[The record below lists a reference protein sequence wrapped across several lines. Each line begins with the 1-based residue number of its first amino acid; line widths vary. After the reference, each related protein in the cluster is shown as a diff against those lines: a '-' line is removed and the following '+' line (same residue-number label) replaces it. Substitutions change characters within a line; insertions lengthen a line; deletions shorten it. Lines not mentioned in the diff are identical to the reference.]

1 MVCAPSTS
9 SSTNIFAENFA
20 EKHLKISQHK
30 IFQKFQSK
38 LNQKL
43 HNKRIR
49 KTYIY
54 YVYVIRI
61 RIYRTSTGL
70 LLQKNPQS
78 FTLLGDSP
86 RAVYVL
92 RTHNTYKYTHTTTPH
107 QPSPLSSVT
116 TLPTTPL
123 TIHSPNLASL
133 PRSSFCASLPSQ
145 RIRNST
151 AFLLASSLCL
161 RSHLRRKFTYNN
173 CDIMEVEVMGVK
185 TRAELCTIRGEQ
197 LGRLGVKQC

>member
-20 EKHLKISQHK
+20 ENRLKISLHK

-38 LNQKL
+38 LNKKL

-61 RIYRTSTGL
+61 RIYRT
-70 LLQKNPQS
+70 
-78 FTLLGDSP
+78 FTPKKTLSRLRSWAIAQEP
-86 RAVYVL
+86 YTYYVHIL
-92 RTHNTYKYTHTTTPH
+92 RIRFPYTATPH

-116 TLPTTPL
+116 TLPTTHQP
-123 TIHSPNLASL
+123 TYHLASH
-133 PRSSFCASLPSQ
+133 PPSPWTNHCTSLPSQ

-151 AFLLASSLCL
+151 AFLLASSL
-161 RSHLRRKFTYNN
+161 SPTQSSTQKVY
-173 CDIMEVEVMGVK
+173 V
-185 TRAELCTIRGEQ
+185 Q
-197 LGRLGVKQC
+197 